1 MFGLENTQSSYII
14 LSCDRLNEMAT
25 VLYTKEYQIIPIKG
39 YFNDIFEESVIAYG
53 QDNESLRRDIIFL
66 LDHFHQESAIIKYH
80 GETNAKTVF
89 FDGSEHPMDLLIYN
103 TDSSLK
109 SYIHNGI
116 SFAFKE
122 SKRYWIPKTM
132 EDLKVGMIVEYMNN
146 NKWYERKVQN
156 PTEEWNK
163 LYKLLIKYDKL
174 RVSS

>member
-1 MFGLENTQSSYII
+1 MTELESVQSSYII
-14 LSCDRLNEMAT
+14 LSADRINEMTT

-39 YFNDIFEESVIAYG
+39 YFNGIFEDSVIAYG
-53 QDNESLRRDIIFL
+53 QDNESLRRYIIFL
-66 LDHFHQESAIIKYH
+66 LDHFHQESAIVKYQ

-89 FDGSEHPMDLLIYN
+89 FDGSEHPMDLLVYN
-103 TDSSLK
+103 TDSTK
-109 SYIHNGI
+109 KTYIHNGI

-122 SKRYWIPKTM
+122 AKRYWIPKTM
-132 EDLKVGMIVEYMNN
+132 DDLKVGMIVEYMNN

-156 PTEEWNK
+156 PSEEWEK

>member
-1 MFGLENTQSSYII
+1 MTELESVQSSYII
-14 LSCDRLNEMAT
+14 LSADRINEMTT

-39 YFNDIFEESVIAYG
+39 YFNGIFEDSVIAYG

-66 LDHFHQESAIIKYH
+66 LDHFHQESAIVKYQ

-89 FDGSEHPMDLLIYN
+89 FDGSEHPMDLLVYN
-103 TDSSLK
+103 TDSTK
-109 SYIHNGI
+109 KTYIHNGI

-122 SKRYWIPKTM
+122 AKRYWIPKTM
-132 EDLKVGMIVEYMNN
+132 DDLKVGMIVEYMNN

-156 PTEEWNK
+156 PSEEWEK

-174 RVSS
+174 RVSA